1 MIAPRPPEDP
11 DHMMRIDPTKPGLLE
26 LLRGEGRLGMRAL
39 AWAGVVVLAPLL
51 VVSTVTCWAA
61 VL

>member
-1 MIAPRPPEDP
+1 
-11 DHMMRIDPTKPGLLE
+11 MMRIDPTKPGLLE

-51 VVSTVTCWAA
+51 LSARSPA
-61 VL
+61 GPPSSR